1 MPQSLACVY
10 IHWVFSTK
18 DRYPYF
24 PDLQIR
30 KELHG
35 VLAGKAKTVGCNP
48 IIVGGVA
55 DHVHLL
61 TTLSR
66 TVTIADSVKEI
77 KRGSN
82 QWVKDHLNIK
92 NFSWQAGY
100 GAFSVSKSNVDSVT
114 AYIAN
119 QEIHHQENDFQN
131 EFRRLLE
138 RHGIEFDER
147 YVWD

>member
-1 MPQSLACVY
+1 
-10 IHWVFSTK
+10 VFSTK
-18 DRYPYF
+18 DRFHYF
-24 PDLQIR
+24 PDPQVR
-30 KELHG
+30 KELHA
-35 VLAGKAKTVGCNP
+35 VLAGKAKAVGCNP

-66 TVTIADSVKEI
+66 TVTIADSAKEI

-82 QWVKDHLNIK
+82 QWVKDQLGIK
-92 NFSWQAGY
+92 NFSWQSGY
-100 GAFSVSKSNVDSVT
+100 GAFSVSKSNVAAVT

-119 QEIHHQENDFQN
+119 QEIHHQKIGFQN
-131 EFRRLLE
+131 EFRQLLE
-138 RHGIEFDER
+138 KHGIEFDER